1 MLCLVTPVKHL
12 IFSRDPESHTEGR
25 NHDDDDDDD
34 DDDDAI
40 VDSFSILRCET

>member
-12 IFSRDPESHTEGR
+12 IFSRDPEGHTEGR
-25 NHDDDDDDD
+25 NHDDD

>member
-25 NHDDDDDDD
+25 NHDDDDDD
-34 DDDDAI
+34 AI